1 MAYRISVD
9 TGGTFT
15 DVVVAD
21 EGGIR
26 ALGKAPTTPDRIF
39 LGMRAA
45 IEDAAGALALD
56 LRGLFAQSSTLIY
69 GTTRAVNAIVQ
80 GKTAKTAFLVTQGFP
95 DILVMREG
103 GKTNPHDFTQ
113 DFPPPYVPR
122 RHTFE
127 IAERVSSEGEIT
139 LPFDRAQ
146 AGRVLEQLKARGF
159 EAVAVC
165 LLWSVANPAHEL
177 ALGRLIEEQLP
188 GVPYTLSHR
197 LIPIVREYR
206 RASATAIDASLKP
219 LMQRHLR
226 DMEHDLRA
234 ASFGGEILVSTSIGG
249 CMHVEELVERP
260 IHTVKSGPA
269 MAPVAGRTYAR
280 AEALGKDSIVC
291 DSGGTTFDVGLV
303 REGELVFTRE
313 SWLGPRWTGHIMSM
327 STVDV
332 RSIGA
337 GGGSIA
343 WIDPGGLL
351 RVGPHSAGA
360 VPGPACYGAGGTLP
374 TVTDAALVLGYLDP
388 AFFLGGRMTLD
399 LEAARRAIG
408 TIATP
413 LKLSLE
419 LAAYAIVTLASEHM
433 IKAIHEITVNEGV
446 NPRESALVAGGGA
459 AGLNIVP
466 IARELGCR
474 RILVPRTAGALS
486 ACGMQFS
493 DIVSEHAASRVTL
506 TSAFD
511 FAGVNAALDAIEAE
525 LDRFVAGLKGHRDGE
540 VTKEFFVEA
549 RYLYQVWEIDVALPV
564 RRFTDAA
571 DVLALNQ
578 AFNAAHDRVFAVIDE
593 RNPVECLNW
602 KGRVK
607 VRLPGVARGESAG
620 IGAAPGAALK
630 AQAER
635 TAYFEDGRPVR
646 VPIHL
651 GGALSPGTLVKGPAV
666 IEEPS
671 TTIVV
676 YPGSVAQATAH
687 GNFLIETSDGDA
699 A

>member
-21 EGGIR
+21 ERGIR

-39 LGMRAA
+39 RGMQGA
-45 IEDAAGALALD
+45 IENAASDLGLD
-56 LRGLFAQSSTLIY
+56 LKALFAQSTTLIY

-80 GKTAKTAFLVTQGFP
+80 GKTAKTAFLVTEGFP
-95 DILVMREG
+95 DTLVLREG
-103 GKTNPHDFTQ
+103 GKTNPHDFTVE
-113 DFPPPYVPR
+113 FPPPYVPR
-122 RHTFE
+122 RYTFE
-127 IAERVSSEGEIT
+127 IPERVSSEGEIT
-139 LPFDRAQ
+139 RALDM
-146 AGRVLEQLKARGF
+146 AATAKVIDQLKSRGF

-165 LLWSVANPAHEL
+165 LLWSVANPAHEV
-177 ALGRLIEEQLP
+177 ALGRMIEEKLP
-188 GVPYTLSHR
+188 GVPFTLSHR

-226 DMEHDLRA
+226 DMENDLRA
-234 ASFGGEILVSTSIGG
+234 AGFGGEILVSTSIGG

-269 MAPVAGRTYAR
+269 MAPVAGRTYSR
-280 AEALGKDSIVC
+280 VEDLGKDSIVC
-291 DSGGTTFDVGLV
+291 DTGGTTFDVGLV
-303 REGELVFTRE
+303 RDNELVFTRD
-313 SWLGPRWTGHIMSM
+313 SWLGLRWTGHIMSM

-360 VPGPACYGAGGTLP
+360 VPGPACYGGGGTEP

-388 AFFLGGRMTLD
+388 AFFLGGRMKLD
-399 LEAARRAIG
+399 IEAARRAVNK
-408 TIATP
+408 IAEP
-413 LKLSLE
+413 LKLPME
-419 LAAYAIVTLASEHM
+419 RAASAIVTLASEHM
-433 IKAIHEITVNEGV
+433 IKAIREITINEGV
-446 NPRESALVAGGGA
+446 NPRESTVVAGGGA

-466 IARELGCR
+466 IARELGCAR
-474 RILVPRTAGALS
+474 VLVPRTAGALS

-493 DIVSEHAASRVTL
+493 DIVTEHSAARVTL
-506 TSAFD
+506 TNAFD
-511 FAGVNAALDAIEAE
+511 FAGVNRALDEIERE
-525 LDRFVAGLKGHRDGE
+525 LDRFVAGLKGHGGGE

-549 RYLYQVWEIDVALPV
+549 RYLYQVWEIDVPLPV
-564 RRFTDAA
+564 KRFRTPEDVAA
-571 DVLALNQ
+571 LGK
-578 AFNAAHDRVFAVIDE
+578 AFNAVHDRVFAVIDE

-602 KGRVK
+602 KGRVS
-607 VRLPGVARGESAG
+607 VRLPGVAQGTAAAS
-620 IGAAPGAALK
+620 GAAYAPKPHTSRQAYFDEGGTGVVPIFVGGELK
-630 AQAER
+630 A
-635 TAYFEDGRPVR
+635 
-646 VPIHL
+646 
-651 GGALSPGTLVKGPAV
+651 GASVKGPAV
-666 IEEPS
+666 IEEPT

-676 YPGSVAQATAH
+676 YPGSRATVTAQ
-687 GNFLIETSDGDA
+687 GNFLLDIG
-699 A
+699 

>member
-21 EGGIR
+21 EAGIR

-45 IEDAAGALALD
+45 IENAAGELKLD
-56 LRGLFAQSSTLIY
+56 LKQLFAQSTTLIY
-69 GTTRAVNAIVQ
+69 GTTRAVNAIIQ
-80 GKTAKTAFLVTQGFP
+80 GKTAKTAFLTTEGFP
-95 DILVMREG
+95 DVLVMREG

-113 DFPPPYVPR
+113 SYPPPYIPR

-127 IAERVSSEGEIT
+127 ITERVSSEGDVSVP
-139 LPFDRAQ
+139 LDRAQ
-146 AGRVLEQLKARGF
+146 AIQVLDQLKTRNF
-159 EAVAVC
+159 EAIAVC
-165 LLWSVANPAHEL
+165 LIWSVANAAHEL
-177 ALGRLIEEQLP
+177 ALGKLIDERLP
-188 GVPYTLSHR
+188 GVPYTLSHK

-226 DMEHDLRA
+226 EMEADLRA
-234 ASFGGEILVSTSIGG
+234 AGFGGEILVSTSIGG
-249 CMHVEELVERP
+249 CMHVEDLVERP

-280 AEALGKDSIVC
+280 VESLGRDSIVC
-291 DSGGTTFDVGLV
+291 DTGGTTFDVGLV
-303 REGELVFTRE
+303 RDGELVFTRE

-343 WIDPGGLL
+343 WIDSGGLL

-360 VPGPACYGAGGTLP
+360 VPGPACYGAGGTAP

-388 AFFLGGRMTLD
+388 AFFLGGRMKLD
-399 LEAARRAIG
+399 VDAAKRAVNL
-408 TIATP
+408 IASP
-413 LKLSLE
+413 LKMPLE
-419 LAAYAIVTLASEHM
+419 RAAYAIITLASEHM
-433 IKAIHEITVNEGV
+433 IKAIREITINEGV

-466 IARELGCR
+466 IAKELGCTR
-474 RILVPRTAGALS
+474 VLVPRTAGALS

-493 DIVSEHAASRVTL
+493 DIVTEHSASRVTL
-506 TSAFD
+506 TSNFD
-511 FAGVNAALDAIEAE
+511 FDGVNDALQSIEAE
-525 LDRFVAGLKGHRDGE
+525 LDRFVDGLKGRAGGE

-549 RYLYQVWEIDVALPV
+549 RYLYQVWELEVPLPMTRFKGKADIDAL
-564 RRFTDAA
+564 RK
-571 DVLALNQ
+571 
-578 AFNAAHDRVFAVIDE
+578 AFNAVHERVFAVVDE

-602 KGRVK
+602 KGRVA
-607 VRLPGVARGESAG
+607 VRLPGVAHGEAVSAG
-620 IGAAPGAALK
+620 APFAPKPHAARMTYFDEGGAVKAPIFIGGDLRPGAL
-630 AQAER
+630 
-635 TAYFEDGRPVR
+635 
-646 VPIHL
+646 I
-651 GGALSPGTLVKGPAV
+651 KGPAV
-666 IEEPS
+666 IEEPT

-676 YPGSVAQATAH
+676 YPGSAAH
-687 GNFLIETSDGDA
+687 VTGLGNFILDVG
-699 A
+699 